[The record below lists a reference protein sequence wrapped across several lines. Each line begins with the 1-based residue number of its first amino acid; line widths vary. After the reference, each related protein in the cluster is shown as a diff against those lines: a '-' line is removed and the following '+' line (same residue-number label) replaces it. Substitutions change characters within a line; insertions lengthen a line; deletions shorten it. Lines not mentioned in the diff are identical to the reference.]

1 MPSPFTFEFSLTVLN
16 HLGRQLY
23 RNFITVIG
31 EAISNAWDADATNVW
46 IDIDHSQGT
55 MKIRDD
61 GIGMTHDDI
70 QNKFLKIGY
79 SKRKNGV
86 TMTSLRNRPF
96 IGAKGIGKLA
106 LLSCADTVTI
116 ISRTITSQSEG
127 CVIDNRDI
135 DQAIREDKTTQEV
148 TLTAPDKNILE
159 YLNNQKHGTILI
171 FNNVR
176 MSNSTD
182 NFLRKSLALF
192 FRFTLIDSDFIIH
205 FNGEKITVGNAGD
218 LARKTQY
225 LWKLGE
231 NFDDPFLKMI
241 NANHKRVINTNSVEG
256 FLATVIKPR
265 DLIVLGAKQKVG
277 VDLFV
282 NGRLRERNIL
292 SHRPSARIPAQYIYG
307 QIHFNNL
314 DMTINDPFT
323 SSREA
328 VMEDNEPFKELLDY
342 IEKLTKEIFDE
353 WDQWRLEDKE
363 EGDNENKRMS
373 KKNRAARQF
382 INEQIIELFPQ
393 IDVKKPKSVFDRLLD
408 EAKHGLTNSLDDY
421 GHFYTLENLMR
432 QIATKYDMKL
442 SNTDKKTIKELQNH
456 SCKHFDNSGLNKRCR
471 SHEEDLW
478 YLGIAELLK
487 IVERE
492 HQPPNGRS
500 SLQAQADL
508 VRYLRN
514 IVMHTAL
521 LTDYGRKKLEAH
533 IKSVS
538 GILESI
544 VTEEEYKNKNIKK

>member
-46 IDIDHSQGT
+46 INIDHSQGT

-70 QNKFLKIGY
+70 QDKFLKIGY

-86 TMTSLRNRPF
+86 TMTSKRKRPF

-116 ISRTITSQSEG
+116 VSRTITSQSEG
-127 CVIDNRDI
+127 CVINNQDI

-148 TLTAPDKNILE
+148 ILTVPDKNIFEFLDD
-159 YLNNQKHGTILI
+159 QKQGTVLI

-176 MSNSTD
+176 MPNSTD
-182 NFLRKSLALF
+182 DFLRKSLALF
-192 FRFTLIDSDFIIH
+192 FRFTLIDPDFVIH
-205 FNGEKITVGNAGD
+205 FNDEKITVGNAGD
-218 LARKTQY
+218 LAKRTQY

-241 NANHKRVINTNSVEG
+241 NTNHKKVIDTNNVEG
-256 FLATVIKPR
+256 FLATVKKPR
-265 DLIVLGAKQKVG
+265 DLIILGAKQKVG

-282 NGRLRERNIL
+282 NGRLRERDIL
-292 SHRPSARIPAQYIYG
+292 SHRRSARIPAQYIYG
-307 QIHFNNL
+307 QIHFNVL
-314 DMTINDPFT
+314 DMTTNDPFT

-328 VMEDNEPFKELLDY
+328 VMEDNEQFKELLDY
-342 IEKLTKEIFDE
+342 IEELTREIFDE
-353 WDQWRLEDKE
+353 WDLWRLEDKE

-373 KKNRAARQF
+373 KKIRAARQF
-382 INEQIIELFPQ
+382 IAEQVTELFPQ
-393 IDVKKPKSVFDRLLD
+393 ANIKNPKNTFDHLID

-432 QIATKYDMKL
+432 QIVMKYDVKL
-442 SNTDKKTIKELQNH
+442 SNEDKKIIKRLKNSSREN
-456 SCKHFDNSGLNKRCR
+456 FDNSGLNKPCR

-487 IVERE
+487 IVEKG
-492 HQPPNGRS
+492 HKLPNGRS
-500 SLQAQADL
+500 PLEAQASL

-521 LTDYGRKKLEAH
+521 LTDYGRDKLEAH

-544 VTEEEYKNKNIKK
+544 VAEEEYKNKGIE

>member
-46 IDIDHSQGT
+46 INIDHSQGT

-61 GIGMTHDDI
+61 GVGMTHDDI
-70 QNKFLKIGY
+70 QDKFLKIGY

-86 TMTSLRNRPF
+86 TMTSKRKRPF

-116 ISRTITSQSEG
+116 VSRTITSQSEG
-127 CVIDNRDI
+127 CVINNQDI

-148 TLTAPDKNILE
+148 ILTVPDKNIFEFLDD
-159 YLNNQKHGTILI
+159 QKQGTVLI

-176 MSNSTD
+176 MPNSTD
-182 NFLRKSLALF
+182 DFLRKSLALF
-192 FRFTLIDSDFIIH
+192 FRFTLIDPDFVIH
-205 FNGEKITVGNAGD
+205 FNDEKITVGNAGD
-218 LARKTQY
+218 LAKRTQY

-241 NANHKRVINTNSVEG
+241 NTNHKKVIDTNNVEG
-256 FLATVIKPR
+256 FLATVKKPR
-265 DLIVLGAKQKVG
+265 DLIILGAKQKVG

-282 NGRLRERNIL
+282 NGRLRERDIL
-292 SHRPSARIPAQYIYG
+292 SHRRSARIPAQYIYG
-307 QIHFNNL
+307 QIHFNVL
-314 DMTINDPFT
+314 DMTTNDPFT

-328 VMEDNEPFKELLDY
+328 VMEDNEQFKELLDY
-342 IEKLTKEIFDE
+342 IEELTREIFDE
-353 WDQWRLEDKE
+353 WDLWRLEDKE

-373 KKNRAARQF
+373 KKIRAARQF
-382 INEQIIELFPQ
+382 IAEQVTELFPQ
-393 IDVKKPKSVFDRLLD
+393 ANIKNPKNTFDHLID

-432 QIATKYDMKL
+432 QIAMKYDVKL
-442 SNTDKKTIKELQNH
+442 SNEDKRIIKRLKNSSREN
-456 SCKHFDNSGLNKRCR
+456 FDNSGLNKPCR

-487 IVERE
+487 IVEKG
-492 HQPPNGRS
+492 HKLPNGRS
-500 SLQAQADL
+500 PLEAQASL

-521 LTDYGRKKLEAH
+521 LTDYGRDKLEAH

-544 VTEEEYKNKNIKK
+544 VAEEEYKNKGIE